1 MQRRAQEDGE
11 ARPPAAQEGEVRFP
25 GPRPMRLLEWKVS
38 TGTSVQIGSVLALGL
53 NIPTA
58 ESREKRGPQEE
69 AVGRPH
75 RPPERKVKSD
85 RAGVVLELCVRPG
98 QVVCAG

>member
-1 MQRRAQEDGE
+1 MQEDGE
-11 ARPPAAQEGEVRFP
+11 VPPPGPENDVRFP

-38 TGTSVQIGSVLALGL
+38 TGMSVQIGSVLALGAT
-53 NIPTA
+53 IPAA
-58 ESREKRGPQEE
+58 ESREQRGPHDE
-69 AVGRPH
+69 ATGRPH